1 MLDKNVIGS
10 VPSSE
15 AARSAHRGGWVG
27 VLSLLLSGVT
37 YLLIL
42 YMGVSVL
49 ELTRALCISEMLG
62 PLRVRLKLLRS
73 QHLRG
78 GKLSLIF
85 RCSFATPN
93 NLLSPSHS
101 GIIFIIRTLSILL
114 SSCHN
119 ETATAIFF

>member
-1 MLDKNVIGS
+1 M

-15 AARSAHRGGWVG
+15 AARLGHRGGWVG
-27 VLSLLLSGVT
+27 DIVLIIKGVT
-37 YLLIL
+37 YLSIL

-49 ELTRALCISEMLG
+49 ELTRALYISEMLG
-62 PLRVRLKLLRS
+62 PLRVRLMLRS

-101 GIIFIIRTLSILL
+101 GIIFIICTISILL
-114 SSCHN
+114 PSCHN
-119 ETATAIFF
+119 G